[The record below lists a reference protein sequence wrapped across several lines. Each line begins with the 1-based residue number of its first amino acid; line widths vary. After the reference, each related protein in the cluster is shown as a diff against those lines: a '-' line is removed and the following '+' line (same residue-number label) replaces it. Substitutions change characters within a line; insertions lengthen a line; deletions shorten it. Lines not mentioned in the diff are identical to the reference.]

1 MVEHSVDYL
10 NHVRHHPPGVF
21 SSHNPKIN
29 SPMRILSTC
38 LFTGFCLTASLSAQ
52 NLLTNAGFERG
63 MMNWVTFIPAESV
76 AQAPVLEIA
85 KGSAHTGTSALR
97 LTSTTSSRFAIG
109 NYPWIPV
116 VAGERFRVSAWYRIE
131 PGAVAKATLPGFVMR
146 LNFKQDDAPAGTP
159 TKHLYAG
166 PSGAISSGVGPQLVR
181 PALPTEWTL
190 IEAVVEVPANTNI
203 MSVNFF
209 SWGLT
214 GAVLV
219 DDALIEKV
227 AADVAPTVL
236 AGSP

>member
-1 MVEHSVDYL
+1 
-10 NHVRHHPPGVF
+10 
-21 SSHNPKIN
+21 
-29 SPMRILSTC
+29 MRILSTC

-52 NLLTNAGFERG
+52 NLLTNTGFERG

-97 LTSTTSSRFAIG
+97 LTSTTSSRFAVG

-116 VAGERFRVSAWYRIE
+116 VTGERFRVSAWYRIE
-131 PGAVAKATLPGFVMR
+131 PGAVAKVGLPGFVMR
-146 LNFKQDDAPAGTP
+146 VNFKQEGAPAGTP
-159 TKHLYAG
+159 TKHLYVG
-166 PSGAISSGVGPQLVR
+166 PSGVISTGVEPKMVV
-181 PALPTEWTL
+181 PALPTEWTR
-190 IEAVVEVPANTNI
+190 IEAVVEVPADTNS

-227 AADVAPTVL
+227 AADVAPTAL
-236 AGSP
+236 AGSH